1 MNKNAGSRSYW
12 MSDDNWYRI
21 NEGGKFELTDA
32 APPEARRSFEE
43 WHMKPKMSLW
53 RRLRRLR
60 TLFW

>member
-12 MSDDNWYRI
+12 MSDKNEYRI
-21 NEGGKFELTDA
+21 NEGGKFELTDV
-32 APPEARRSFEE
+32 APLEARRSFEE
-43 WHMKPKMSLW
+43 WYMKPKMSLW